1 MALSLLAAAL
11 SLGAETVP
19 LSETGDLHLPAN
31 VTADT
36 PCLLLIHGG
45 GWTEMSRRDVVGIA
59 DYLSK
64 DLGFVV
70 YNVDYRLASPEH
82 PWPACGEDCMA
93 AARFMF
99 TEAFARAAGVRPRKI
114 WIAGASA
121 GGHLA
126 LWTGLSLPSEQVAG
140 IVSISGI
147 ADPAPDFARH
157 PRRYR
162 ALFGGQ
168 DPAAARLDAMS
179 PLRLIRPN
187 GPPVLLTHATGDR
200 VVPIASARN
209 FEKAYRAA
217 GNRVE
222 FYEYPNEIEWGLSG
236 HCIWRPNSK
245 PHRLIAALERTI
257 ADFVLPPR
265 VPTPQP
271 AQSAVEVHA
280 FYYPGTEQRWEWDLL
295 ERTRPQL
302 KPLLGWYDETDP
314 EVVDWQI
321 KWAVEHGIS
330 AFCVDWYWNRGAR
343 RLEHWVQAYYRAK
356 HRRFLKWYM
365 MYANHNEP
373 GAHDEA
379 DTRRLV
385 QYWIDSYFRTPEYY
399 RIDGK
404 PVVVIWAFD
413 RFGEDFA
420 EEAARR
426 GERIAPEEGLRRAI
440 ALMQSVV
447 RAAGFPGIHFIDMYH
462 GHAYSARLVDV
473 PRAAGYSAQMIYNFD
488 TIAWNLAPEARRPGD
503 RRDSFDYSLI
513 RPAVNRWWA
522 MTSRDPA
529 FPFWPI
535 VPTGWDD
542 RPRSFEKARVIRN
555 RTPEAFREILAD
567 CRAFCETNGFTRCIV
582 APINE
587 WQEGSYIEPNEEYG
601 FAMYDA
607 IREVFCERPVGGW
620 PQDVRPQDVGCGP
633 YDIPEIVRPP
643 VTSWRFAEGVQ
654 GWCRNPYATALV
666 RNVGGALHYFRSESG
681 LPAVCTKVAPFD
693 AQTHARLRF
702 RARILPDPRGVPS
715 WFAHKYPDRTR
726 GGSLIWSTPGEPIIR
741 VDAATDEI
749 SVTKTNRLS
758 FETIPDGAWHAYDI
772 DLSSAPGWRGPVDEI
787 WFDVDNFVY
796 TKVWI
801 ESLEFVRTGK

>member
-1 MALSLLAAAL
+1 MMPLSLLAIVL
-11 SLGAETVP
+11 PLGA
-19 LSETGDLHLPAN
+19 GDLHLPKN
-31 VTADT
+31 VTKDT

-45 GWTEMSRRDVVGIA
+45 GWTEMNRRDVVGVA
-59 DYLSK
+59 DYFSR
-64 DLGFVV
+64 DLGFAV
-70 YNVDYRLASPEH
+70 YNIDYRLATQEH
-82 PWPACGEDCMA
+82 PWPACGEDCVA
-93 AARFMF
+93 SAKFMF
-99 TEAFARAAGVRPRKI
+99 TEAFAHTAGVRPQKI

-126 LWTGLSLPSEQVAG
+126 LWTGLSLPSDWVAG

-147 ADPAPDFARH
+147 VDPMPDFSRN
-157 PRRYR
+157 PGRYR

-168 DPAAARLDAMS
+168 DPTAARLDAMN

-187 GPPVLLTHATGDR
+187 GPPVLLTHATGDK

-209 FEKAYRAA
+209 FEKAYRDA
-217 GNRVE
+217 GNPVE
-222 FYEYPNEIEWGLSG
+222 FYEYPSEIELGLSG
-236 HCIWRPNSK
+236 HSIWRSNGK
-245 PHRLIAALERTI
+245 PRRLITALERTI

-271 AQSAVEVHA
+271 VKGAVEVHA

-295 ERTRPQL
+295 ERTRPHL

-330 AFCVDWYWNRGAR
+330 AFCVDWYWNRGER
-343 RLEHWVQAYYRAK
+343 RLEHWVRAYDRAK

-385 QYWIDSYFRTPEYY
+385 QYWIENYFRTPGYY
-399 RIDGK
+399 RIEGK
-404 PVVVIWAFD
+404 PVVVIWASD

-426 GERIAPEEGLRRAI
+426 GETITAEEGLRRAI
-440 ALMQSVV
+440 ALMQSLVC
-447 RAAGFPGIHFIDMYH
+447 AAGFPGIHFIDMYH
-462 GHAYSARLVDV
+462 GGSYDPRLVNV
-473 PRAAGYSAQMIYNFD
+473 PREAGYSAQMIYNFD
-488 TIAWNLAPEARRPGD
+488 TIAWNLAPEARQPGD
-503 RRDSFDYSLI
+503 RKDNFGYSLI

-535 VPTGWDD
+535 VPTGWNDQ
-542 RPRSFEKARVIRN
+542 PRSFEKARVIRN
-555 RTPEAFREILAD
+555 RTPEAFREILSD
-567 CRAFCETNGFTRCIV
+567 CRAFCETNGFTRCII

-607 IREVFCERPVGGW
+607 IREVFCEKPTGGW
-620 PQDVRPQDVGCGP
+620 PKNVRPQDVGCGP
-633 YDIPEIVRPP
+633 YDFPEIVRPS
-643 VTSWRFAEGVQ
+643 VTSWDFDAGVQ
-654 GWCRNPYATALV
+654 GWCRNPYATASV
-666 RNVGGALHYFRSESG
+666 RNEAGALHYFRSESG
-681 LPAVCTKVAPFD
+681 LPAVCTKVAPFN
-693 AQTHARLRF
+693 AQTYARLRF

-715 WFAHKYPDRTR
+715 WFTHKYPDRKR
-726 GGSLIWSTPGEPIIR
+726 GGSLIWSTPGNPIIH
-741 VDAATDEI
+741 VNAAKDEI

-758 FETIPDGAWHAYDI
+758 FETIPDGAWHSYDI
-772 DLSSAPGWRGPVDEI
+772 DLSSASGWRGAVDEI

-801 ESLEFVRTGK
+801 DNLEFVSTDK